1 MTRPL
6 TNRHLNPTLASLLRA
21 AALVCALVLPPTV
34 QADLSF
40 NDGRTRL
47 ILDGRQQR
55 WPVNIVNLGKEPAL
69 MQLSLNWGDK
79 RDTRNI
85 PLAISNP
92 LLLIQPGQ
100 RKSIEIFYQGHG
112 LPDDRETYLLLD
124 VLKLPDAAESGT
136 NQLQIAPLHHFKVF
150 YRPLLERNPARAAA
164 EVSWKLLTEQGS
176 PKALL
181 ANPSPYHVTF
191 TDIEPLDARHQPC
204 APPTIHLMLA
214 PFSEQT
220 LALDCKQPPTSVD
233 YQAIS
238 DGGSS
243 KEQRARLSSSNS
255 HGEVKP

>member
-6 TNRHLNPTLASLLRA
+6 TNRPLNPALTSLLWA
-21 AALVCALVLPPTV
+21 AAFVSLLVQPPIA

-47 ILDGRQQR
+47 ILDGSKQR
-55 WPVNIVNLGKEPAL
+55 WPVNIVNLGKEAAL

-79 RDTRNI
+79 QDTRNI

-124 VLKLPDAAESGT
+124 ILKLPHATEDET

-150 YRPLLERNPARAAA
+150 YRPPLQSDPAKAAA

-191 TDIEPLDARHQPC
+191 TDIEPLDARQQPC

-214 PFSEQT
+214 PFSEQP

-238 DGGSS
+238 DGGSP
-243 KEQRARLSSSNS
+243 KEQRARLSSSSS
-255 HGEVKP
+255 HGEAKP